1 MGLLISAVT
10 RTQDQATSLI
20 PLAMIPQLL
29 FAGAVIPN
37 DRMPGVARTLTDL
50 VFTNA
55 GYAGAGTSVHLGQRL
70 AEDAELARIEP
81 FGTTFFA
88 LATGE
93 TLLQL
98 GAFIAVFGVLALV
111 AMRVVRD

>member
-29 FAGAVIPN
+29 FAGAIIPD
-37 DRMPGVARTLTDL
+37 DRMPAVARGLTDL

-55 GYAGAGTSVHLGQRL
+55 GYAGAGTSVHRGSVSPRTPNS
-70 AEDAELARIEP
+70 RGSSP
-81 FGTTFFA
+81 SA
-88 LATGE
+88 L
-93 TLLQL
+93 
-98 GAFIAVFGVLALV
+98 
-111 AMRVVRD
+111 RSSR